1 MRLITLAGADRQ
13 VNRGVK
19 MTTRIALIHA
29 VTVAIEPVQDAFR
42 GLWPEAECANILD
55 DSLSLDRERD
65 GVLTE
70 AMKLRIR
77 ALAEYG
83 ATTGAAGVLFTC
95 SAFGE
100 AIEAAAAQLPIPVLK
115 PNQAMFEAALGMGRH
130 IGMLATFAPSVE
142 SMEGEFCE
150 MAAAGRKRA
159 TIETY
164 CVPGAMAA
172 LKAGDGE
179 EHNRLIAE
187 AAPRFA
193 DRDAVLLAHFSTAR
207 AAPAVMAV
215 LDRPVLTSPGSA
227 VAKLK
232 RIIRNRESQGH
243 M

>member
-1 MRLITLAGADRQ
+1 M
-13 VNRGVK
+13 K
-19 MTTRIALIHA
+19 TRIALIHA
-29 VTVAIEPVQDAFR
+29 VTVAVAPVEEAFR
-42 GLWPEAECANILD
+42 QLWPEAECANILD

-70 AMKLRIR
+70 AMIRRIC

-83 ATTGAAGVLFTC
+83 AATGAAGALFTC

-100 AIEAAAAQLPIPVLK
+100 AIEAAAARLPIPVLK
-115 PNQAMFEAALGMGRH
+115 PNEAMFGAALEAGRR
-130 IGMLATFAPSVE
+130 IGMLATFAPSVG
-142 SMEGEFCE
+142 SMEEEFRA
-150 MAAAGRKRA
+150 MAEARGKRA

-172 LKAGDGE
+172 LRAGDRGE
-179 EHNRLIAE
+179 HDRLIAE

-193 DRDAVLLAHFSTAR
+193 DCDAVLLAHFSTSR
-207 AAPAVMAV
+207 AAAQVGTV

-232 RIIRNRESQGH
+232 AVITGVSPT
-243 M
+243 